1 MTQPSHSWAYILRK
15 PKLKKTHVIPLFIE
29 TCNYTSGR
37 EVKYVWLQADMCSN
51 IEKNVEKENAPLLRS
66 MRRTVFHTLNYPGLE
81 NPMVKGAQQS
91 TVHGVAKGRT
101 RLTSFTTTITE
112 TEKQFL
118 EVSLCFMICSIEW
131 IKSMKK
137 SSSYVSI

>member
-1 MTQPSHSWAYILRK
+1 MTQRSHSQAYTLRK
-15 PKLKKTHVIPLFIE
+15 LKLKETHVIPLFIE

-51 IEKNVEKENAPLLRS
+51 IENNVEKENAPLQRN
-66 MRRTVFHTLNYPGLE
+66 MRRTVFHTLKYPCLE

-91 TVHGVAKGRT
+91 TVHGVAKSRT
-101 RLTSFTTTITE
+101 RLSNFTITI
-112 TEKQFL
+112 TIREKQFL
-118 EVSLCFMICSIEW
+118 EVSLSFMMCSIEW
-131 IKSMKK
+131 MKSMKK

>member
-1 MTQPSHSWAYILRK
+1 MTQPSHSQAYILRK

-91 TVHGVAKGRT
+91 TVHGVAKGQT
-101 RLTSFTTTITE
+101 RLSSFTTTITVP
-112 TEKQFL
+112 EKQFL